1 MITRWLHTVLMVTT
15 VVLSAMPL
23 CAQTPIGGVVNNYT
37 AVTGIRTEDCTSKID
52 VGSTTSLAKSDLVLI
67 IQMKGAYQSGQYNTR
82 AVGLYEFATIDSI
95 SGSTIILKHAL
106 LNSYDVT
113 GRVQLVRVPI
123 LADADVNMP
132 LTGAPWDGITGGV
145 IALDVR
151 GTLRLN
157 ANIVA
162 DGIGFR
168 GGARWRGRDG
178 CSVTTANDVINSQTA
193 AMKGESYV
201 EPLVNN
207 VSGRQELF
215 SGGGGGVVHNSG
227 GGGGGN
233 GGMGGRGG
241 AQWDGCPQFFDNGG
255 LGGVTSQLIINTT
268 PRARCGGG
276 GGAGQNNDN
285 VGTGG
290 ANGGGI
296 IIIRC
301 ATLAGNAR
309 RITANGLRPAT
320 DAANDGAGGGGAGG
334 SIILAAAT
342 VIGGIYIDANGG
354 IGGNV
359 RTSSKH
365 GPGGGGGAGTFIFS
379 GPSPVAGMAFSLA
392 GGTNGR
398 NVNQTGS
405 ANQSYLALP
414 GDDGQSAFGYSVP
427 ENTGSVPPL
436 DVRAPRD
443 TIVCPGTPLKFTAV
457 VTGNPTRITWR
468 TSGGAVVSTQPDF
481 SFVAAATEQYIVSVE
496 NDIGCIEFDTVVV
509 SVSTGWKF
517 GFPDV
522 TLTAPSCT
530 SMMDTALWLFNNSNT
545 DATIRSITSPS
556 PNATITFPSA
566 VVLKPGE
573 RYRIPVA
580 VNLPTNSPATAVRI
594 DVGITPC
601 DTAITAFIV
610 VQRNDRVITMSPQ
623 RIDMPEQT
631 GCTFTPVDTTIYV
644 RFSSSNTDPLAIT
657 DIIEQGAVRLNFPK
671 QFATRPNVDIMIP
684 IQWIPSAAMS
694 AGRLGFVI
702 QDGACIDT
710 QWIDI
715 DGKVNA
721 PRIAATPF
729 VDVSTLIL
737 CQNSRAE
744 VDVELTSQDTTTWEV
759 SDVSIV
765 GSATTDITIG
775 TRFVSRRTVR
785 VNVTPTQ
792 VGPYEIILT
801 IRLQPC
807 DTNVVIRIRGNAV
820 DVSADGTPLLVY
832 TEPVIGRRQSLRSA
846 YTNTGTTDIHISAVT
861 APQAP
866 FTITTT
872 TPVVPCVLTPGQQLF
887 VDVELL
893 QRFGVHVDSL
903 VVTVDAPCLGT
914 LTTVL
919 QAEATAITGVAMP
932 DLTAGIGVLDTV
944 PVLLVRRPAIDSALL
959 GEFRVSISWN
969 ARDLAVTAGQDARAS
984 WDVELIDDTI
994 VTNIIGRWD
1003 GSDTLALIPVTTLL
1017 SPSTRTDL
1025 LFIREPGFLW
1035 TGQQSLVEYDDGSMT
1050 IDDVCATRNIR
1061 TILFN
1066 GVGALTIAPHPV
1078 RETLTLHFDVDR
1090 SHSAVIEIINVMG
1103 QTVLSA
1109 TTTIDR
1115 ECSIDVHELARG
1127 SYILRATI
1135 GTAERTAPLL
1145 IH

>member
-1 MITRWLHTVLMVTT
+1 MKCWLRRVLMLT
-15 VVLSAMPL
+15 VVLLTVMPL

-52 VGSTTSLAKSDLVLI
+52 VASTTSLAKRDLVLI

-95 SGSTIILKHAL
+95 SGSTIILKHSL
-106 LNSYDVT
+106 LNTYDVT

-132 LTGAPWDGITGGV
+132 LTGAPWDGTTGGV

-168 GGARWRGRDG
+168 GGSRWRGNG
-178 CSVTTANDVINSQTA
+178 TCSVTTANDVINSQTA
-193 AMKGESYV
+193 AMKGESFV
-201 EPLVNN
+201 EPLASN

-215 SGGGGGVVHNSG
+215 SGGGGGVAHNSG

-241 AQWDGCPQFFDNGG
+241 SQWEGCTRFFDNGG
-255 LGGVTSQLIINTT
+255 LGGITSQLIINTT

-276 GGAGQNNDN
+276 GGAGQINDN
-285 VGTGG
+285 LGTGG

-301 ATLAGNAR
+301 ATLTGNAR

-320 DAANDGAGGGGAGG
+320 DASNDGAGGGGAGG

-342 VIGGIYIDANGG
+342 VVGGIYIDANGG

-359 RTSSKH
+359 RTSSMH
-365 GPGGGGGAGTFIFS
+365 GPGGGGGAGTFTFS
-379 GPSPVAGMAFSLA
+379 GPNPVAGMAFSLA

-398 NVNQTGS
+398 NLNQTS
-405 ANQSYLALP
+405 PANQSYLALP
-414 GDDGQSAFGYSVP
+414 GDDGQSAFGYSIP

-443 TIVCPGTPLKFTAV
+443 TVVCPGTPLRFTAV
-457 VTGNPTRITWR
+457 VTGNPTRIEWR
-468 TSGGAVVSTQPDF
+468 TWNGAVVSTQAVF
-481 SFVAAATEQYIVSVE
+481 SFVAAVTERYIVSVR
-496 NDIGCIEFDTVVV
+496 NDLGCVELDTVVV

-517 GFPDV
+517 EFPNV

-556 PNATITFPSA
+556 PNATITFPGT
-566 VVLKPGE
+566 VILRPGE

-580 VNLPTNSPATAVRI
+580 VNLPTNSPVTTVRI
-594 DVGITPC
+594 DVGVSPC
-601 DTAITAFIV
+601 DTAISADIIV
-610 VQRNDRVITMSPQ
+610 RRNDRIITITPV
-623 RIDMPEQT
+623 RVDMPEQT

-644 RFSSSNTDPLAIT
+644 RFSSANTDPLAIT
-657 DIIEQGAVRLNFPK
+657 DIIVQGAVQLNFPK
-671 QFATRPNVDIMIP
+671 QFATRPNIDIMIP
-684 IQWIPSAAMS
+684 IQWTPSAAVS

-721 PRIAATPF
+721 PRISATPF

-744 VDVELTSQDTTTWEV
+744 VDVELTSTDTTTWEV
-759 SDVSIV
+759 SDVTIV

-775 TRFVSRRTVR
+775 TRFVARRTVR

-792 VGPYEIILT
+792 IGPYEIILT
-801 IRLQPC
+801 VRLQPC
-807 DTNVVIRIRGNAV
+807 DTSVVIRIRGNAV
-820 DVSADGTPLLVY
+820 DVSANGTPLLLY
-832 TEPVIGRRQSLRSA
+832 TEPIIGRRQSLRSV
-846 YTNTGTTDIHISAVT
+846 YTNTGTTDIHISSIT

-866 FTITTT
+866 YTITATS
-872 TPVVPCVLTPGQQLF
+872 PVVPCVLAPGQQLF

-893 QRFGVHVDSL
+893 QSFGVHVDSV
-903 VVTVDAPCLGT
+903 VVTVDEPCLGT
-914 LTTVL
+914 RITVL
-919 QAEATAITGVAMP
+919 QAEATATTRVAIP
-932 DLTAGIGVLDTV
+932 DLIAGIGVLDTV
-944 PVLLVRRPAIDSALL
+944 PVLLVRRPEIDRPLL
-959 GEFRVSISWN
+959 DEFRVSIMWN
-969 ARDLAVTAGQDARAS
+969 AKDLAVSSGQDARAS
-984 WDVELIDDTI
+984 WDVQFIDNTV
-994 VTNIIGRWD
+994 VTNIVGRWD

-1017 SPSTRTDL
+1017 SQSARTDL

-1035 TGQQSLVEYDDGSMT
+1035 TGQQCLVEYDDGSLT

-1066 GVGALTIAPHPV
+1066 GVGALTIAPHPA
-1078 RETLTLHFDVDR
+1078 RETLTLHFDDDR
-1090 SHSAVIEIINVMG
+1090 IHNTVIEIINVMG

-1115 ECSIDVHELARG
+1115 ECTIDVHQLAPG

-1135 GTAERTAPLL
+1135 GTIERTAPLL